1 MVSTNDNIAR
11 QLSKMIFLSG
21 YIYGL
26 VEAEAGYIGGLDGC
40 GMVRLV
46 FGEGDGEVLNAVC
59 HADL

>member
-1 MVSTNDNIAR
+1 
-11 QLSKMIFLSG
+11 MIFLSG